1 ASCGG
6 RAPRDGRGART
17 APGRGR
23 VPMKPHR
30 IFTLE
35 EAEATLPLVQR
46 IAGDLSAEFDAWRA
60 AVGEYELLAGP
71 STSTTGET
79 DEMRETQRGI
89 TDHAR
94 RVTAFLAELDALG
107 CVFKGFEE
115 GLVDFYTLRDDRLVF
130 LCWRLGEPRISHWHE
145 VDAGVAGRR
154 PVDDRILTETAP

>member
-1 ASCGG
+1 MPPTS
-6 RAPRDGRGART
+6 AP
-17 APGRGR
+17 
-23 VPMKPHR
+23 R

-35 EAEATLPLVQR
+35 EAEATLPLVRR
-46 IAGDLSAEFDAWRA
+46 IAGDLSAEFEAWRI
-60 AVGEYELLAGP
+60 AVGEYEILAGAA
-71 STSTTGET
+71 TSEAGET
-79 DEMRETQRGI
+79 AELREAQERVTE
-89 TDHAR
+89 HAR
-94 RVTAFLAELDALG
+94 RVTGFLAELDALG